1 MVKRQDPKDL
11 ASTMLPFGALSDIG
25 REGAGPER
33 QTAQPPESQVGPKA
47 SRRRPAA
54 DPARGKGAART
65 KPAQASLAQP
75 SVAHMQPAQVHGLQ
89 MGTRPDLAAEAA
101 AAVAAPART
110 RAREIA
116 DRRLHVMITETEM
129 EYLRDLARR
138 KAGDL
143 GRVFGDSASI
153 GQVVR
158 YLIHFHRESE
168 QRTKL

>member
-1 MVKRQDPKDL
+1 VVKRQDPKDL

-33 QTAQPPESQVGPKA
+33 TAARPPESRVGPKA
-47 SRRRPAA
+47 RSRPSA

-65 KPAQASLAQP
+65 RSAQVSPAQP
-75 SVAHMQPAQVHGLQ
+75 SVAQVPPAQVHESQ
-89 MGTRPDLAAEAA
+89 MGTPPDLAAEAA

-143 GRVFGDSASI
+143 GRIFGDSASI